1 MGFLDFKNLRSKVR
15 VKSKIQYLLTNL
27 DLKVFCKNIN
37 NETHI
42 DYSRTSGKL
51 TESDEE
57 FEKEMR
63 GDIPDSEFD
72 LETNFNE
79 TL

>member
-1 MGFLDFKNLRSKVR
+1 MGFLDFKNLKSKVG

-27 DLKVFCKNIN
+27 NLEVFCKNIN
-37 NETHI
+37 NVTHI

-51 TESDEE
+51 TESDKE

-63 GDIPDSEFD
+63 GEIPDSEFD
-72 LETNFNE
+72 LETDFNE